1 MKNITKTI
9 FAFLAVLTIAC
20 TTDDVQD
27 RPVIEGIDAPQIT
40 APESGAIYVLS
51 PGNESLQADRFVWTK
66 ANYNGDVV
74 INYTLEIDNSGGD
87 FSTPQSLGG
96 TVGDLQLS
104 VNEGTLNLA
113 CLNLGATPFVANNFD
128 VRIVSD
134 ANGFSPMAS
143 NVISITVTPSG
154 CLGQYAVG
162 AGIPSAGWGWNSP
175 LTLNCDNN
183 VLTAKTD
190 LINDAFRFFTTE
202 GDWDSGRN
210 FPYYQGLGYVFSS
223 VLINAGDGD
232 NNFTFTGTPGS
243 YRLKIDE
250 NKKTITVARSTVS
263 SGLEP
268 TSTWLVGAATP
279 GGWSWSDDSET
290 ELPLIS
296 DNIYEVPVTLTSG
309 ESFRVFL
316 GNDGGDS
323 WGLGDRNYPWYVNEG
338 YTISAELENALD
350 GDSNFRYTGPSGM
363 RILKIDATAKTITLN

>member
-87 FSTPQSLGG
+87 FSAPQTLGG

-104 VNEGTLNLA
+104 VDEGTLNLA

-128 VRIVSD
+128 VRIVAD

-162 AGIPSAGWGWNSP
+162 AGIPSAGWGWDSP
-175 LTLNCDNN
+175 LTLNCNNN

-190 LINDAFRFFTTE
+190 LINDTFRFFTTE
-202 GDWDSGRN
+202 GDWSSGRN
-210 FPYYQGLGYVFSS
+210 FPYYQDLGYVFSS

-232 NNFTFTGTPGS
+232 NNFMFTGTPNS

-263 SGLEP
+263 SGFEP

-279 GGWSWSDDSET
+279 GGWSWSDDNET
-290 ELPLIS
+290 EFPLIS
-296 DNIYEVPVTLTSG
+296 DNVYEVPVILTSG

-323 WGLGDRNYPWYVNEG
+323 WGLGDRNYPWYVNQG
-338 YTISAELENALD
+338 YTISTELENALD
-350 GDSNFRYTGPSGM
+350 GDSNFRYTGPTGM
-363 RILKIDATAKTITLN
+363 RLLKIDATAKTITLN

>member
-9 FAFLAVLTIAC
+9 FALLAVLTIAC

-27 RPVIEGIDAPQIT
+27 RPIIEGVDAPQIT

-87 FSTPQSLGG
+87 FSAPQTLGG

-104 VNEGTLNLA
+104 VDEGTLNLA

-134 ANGFSPMAS
+134 AN
-143 NVISITVTPSG
+143 
-154 CLGQYAVG
+154 
-162 AGIPSAGWGWNSP
+162 
-175 LTLNCDNN
+175 NCNNN

-202 GDWDSGRN
+202 GDWNSGRN

-223 VLINAGDGD
+223 VLIDAGDGD

-263 SGLEP
+263 SGFEP

-323 WGLGDRNYPWYVNEG
+323 WGLGDRNYPWYINEG

-350 GDSNFRYTGPSGM
+350 GDSNFRYTGPTGM

>member
-1 MKNITKTI
+1 
-9 FAFLAVLTIAC
+9 VLTIAC

-210 FPYYQGLGYVFSS
+210 FH
-223 VLINAGDGD
+223 IHRN
-232 NNFTFTGTPGS
+232 
-243 YRLKIDE
+243 
-250 NKKTITVARSTVS
+250 
-263 SGLEP
+263 
-268 TSTWLVGAATP
+268 
-279 GGWSWSDDSET
+279 SWV
-290 ELPLIS
+290 IS
-296 DNIYEVPVTLTSG
+296 IKN
-309 ESFRVFL
+309 
-316 GNDGGDS
+316 
-323 WGLGDRNYPWYVNEG
+323 
-338 YTISAELENALD
+338 
-350 GDSNFRYTGPSGM
+350 
-363 RILKIDATAKTITLN
+363 